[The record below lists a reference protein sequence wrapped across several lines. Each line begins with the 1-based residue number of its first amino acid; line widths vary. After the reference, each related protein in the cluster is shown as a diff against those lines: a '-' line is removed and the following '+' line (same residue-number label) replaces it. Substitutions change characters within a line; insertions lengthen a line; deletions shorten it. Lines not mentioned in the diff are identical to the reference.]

1 MTEAGASVLCASAD
15 YDQLTTIAD
24 RVIVFGRGRAIA
36 ELSGDEI
43 SKSSIAE
50 SCYNANESFADAAS
64 LRVTSEKQSASQ
76 EVQR

>member
-1 MTEAGASVLCASAD
+1 MAEAGASVVCASAD

-50 SCYNANESFADAAS
+50 SCYSANESSLDTAS
-64 LRVTSEKQSASQ
+64 PEVISEEQ